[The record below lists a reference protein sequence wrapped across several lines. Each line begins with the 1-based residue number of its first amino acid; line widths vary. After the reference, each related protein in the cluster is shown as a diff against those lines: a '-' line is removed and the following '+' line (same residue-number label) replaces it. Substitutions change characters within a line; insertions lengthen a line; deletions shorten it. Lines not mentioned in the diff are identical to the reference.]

1 MTARIPDPDQS
12 HLSADDRQA
21 LAALP
26 DLALFRLLAHAP
38 TVIRPWLALGGTLLA
53 SLELSAR
60 RRELAILTVAHVGRC
75 RYEWVQH
82 ETIAAASGVTAE
94 EIAAIAHDAAAAVF
108 GPADAAVV
116 RLAAEAVSDVEVS
129 AEAIAAARAE
139 LGDRQTVELLCL
151 AGYYVATAIVARSIG
166 IDIDQP
172 ARLAV
177 VEALVASRDCA
188 GGWQ

>member
-1 MTARIPDPDQS
+1 MMPRIPDPDPS
-12 HLSADDRQA
+12 HLPVEGRQA

-26 DLALFRLLAHAP
+26 DLALFRMLANAP
-38 TVIRPWLALGGTLLA
+38 TVIGPWLALGGTLLA

-60 RRELAILTVAHVGRC
+60 RRELAILTVAHAGRC

-94 EIAAIAHDAAAAVF
+94 EIAAIAHDATDVLL

-116 RLAAEAVSDVEVS
+116 RLAAEAVSNVEVS
-129 AEAIAAARAE
+129 AETIADARAG

-151 AGYYVATAIVARSIG
+151 VGYYVATAIVARSTG

-177 VEALVASRDCA
+177 VEASERFA
-188 GGWQ
+188 GR

>member
-1 MTARIPDPDQS
+1 MARIPDLDRSCLSGGDQ
-12 HLSADDRQA
+12 QA

-26 DLALFRLLAHAP
+26 DLALFRMLAHAP

-53 SLELSAR
+53 SLELPAR

-82 ETIAAASGVTAE
+82 EAIAARSGVTAE

-108 GPADAAVV
+108 GPGDGAVV
-116 RLAAEAVSDVEVS
+116 RLAAEATSNVEVS
-129 AEAIAAARAE
+129 AQTIAAAHAE

-151 AGYYVATAIVARSIG
+151 VGYYVATAIVARSAD
-166 IDIDQP
+166 IDIDPP

-177 VEALVASRDCA
+177 VDASERLA
-188 GGWQ
+188 GR